1 MLAWQGGGA
10 KAAPADPRISFSVL
24 DILDPQKF
32 TRTALPDAR
41 PAPREAK
48 KSLAEAESGPDLSSG
63 EPGQRRET
71 PDAAERGAGAASP
84 LEGSEAE
91 EAEEEAD
98 DPEDAGPRRRPDRAS
113 RAQGDPARPL
123 EARALAPAAG
133 ERGGAG
139 GAASPASP
147 GSPRPRRRRPEPSCA
162 KPRRARTAF
171 TYEQLVALENKF
183 RATRYLSVCE
193 RLNLALSLSL
203 TETQVKIWFQNRR
216 TKWKKQNP
224 GADGAAQT
232 GGGAPQPGTSG
243 AAAAGPSNGG
253 AAGSQGPPGP
263 PGPGAIPF
271 QTFPSFSATNVL
283 FPAATSFPLAA
294 AAAGGPFAPF
304 LGPSYLTPF
313 YAPHL

>member
-1 MLAWQGGGA
+1 MLAWQDGGA
-10 KAAPADPRISFSVL
+10 KAAPSHHKISFSVL

-32 TRTALPDAR
+32 TRAALPAVR

-48 KSLAEAESGPDLSSG
+48 KSLAEAEAGKDAS
-63 EPGQRRET
+63 PGDQAWQRET
-71 PDAAERGAGAASP
+71 PDAAASP

-91 EAEEEAD
+91 EAEEEEEEA
-98 DPEDAGPRRRPDRAS
+98 EDAGRRRRRRRERAACLQTGLARS
-113 RAQGDPARPL
+113 PEAPA
-123 EARALAPAAG
+123 AALAAG
-133 ERGGAG
+133 ERGAG
-139 GAASPASP
+139 GLAGSPGSP
-147 GSPRPRRRRPEPSCA
+147 GSPRPRRRRAEPSCA

-224 GADGAAQT
+224 GADGAAPA
-232 GGGAPQPGTSG
+232 GGGAPQPGV
-243 AAAAGPSNGG
+243 
-253 AAGSQGPPGP
+253 AAGSGAGGSPGP
-263 PGPGAIPF
+263 PGPGAVPF
-271 QTFPSFSATNVL
+271 QTFPSYSGANVL
-283 FPAATSFPLAA
+283 FPAAASFPLTA